1 VVPSFVVLDVQTDLI
16 VAYLY
21 RLIND
26 EVKVER
32 VQFKKST
39 NRQAIN
45 ANEN

>member
-1 VVPSFVVLDVQTDLI
+1 MVPSFVVLDVQPDLI

-32 VQFKKST
+32 IQYKKS
-39 NRQAIN
+39 NR
-45 ANEN
+45 NEKSGSEN